1 MELASFIDQLAGAWA
16 SAEHTL
22 SDNASLIPGGL
33 LRCHVTLCPPL
44 MLNTSVH
51 CVPEDLEQPLMVT
64 WSASADHRWRKRR
77 AGRGGGEVKCR
88 HRPQRGGGA
97 GV

>member
-1 MELASFIDQLAGAWA
+1 MASFIDQLAGAWA

-64 WSASADHRWRKRR
+64 WSADHRRR
-77 AGRGGGEVKCR
+77 ERGERGEGG
-88 HRPQRGGGA
+88 
-97 GV
+97 